1 MSRDTI
7 QRPRMVRQSHSLAP
21 FVGRHVEVTI
31 FVPTDLGPTGPIHS
45 YGRIRRVL
53 MIVARERR
61 YSKAIVE
68 LNEPLRLAAKESRLI
83 SAVSRSY
90 LDRLP
95 KLASLGRLP
104 VMFATEASWI
114 LECGEDDPRLF
125 SENDEAYLGFGGI
138 HITP

>member
-1 MSRDTI
+1 MSRDTN
-7 QRPRMVRQSHSLAP
+7 QRPRLVRQSHSLAP
-21 FVGRHVEVTI
+21 LVGRRVEVTI
-31 FVPTDLGPTGPIHS
+31 LVPTDLGPTGPIYS

-53 MIVARERR
+53 MIVARERS
-61 YSKAIVE
+61 YSKLIVE
-68 LNEPLRLAAKESRLI
+68 LDEPLQLAAKESRLI

-90 LDRLP
+90 LDGLP
-95 KLASLGRLP
+95 KLASLGRVP
-104 VMFATEASWI
+104 VVFAIEASWI

>member
-1 MSRDTI
+1 MSRDTN
-7 QRPRMVRQSHSLAP
+7 QRPRLVRQSHILAP
-21 FVGRHVEVTI
+21 LVGRRVEVTI
-31 FVPTDLGPTGPIHS
+31 LVPTDLGPTGPIYS

-53 MIVARERR
+53 MIVARERS
-61 YSKAIVE
+61 YSKLIVE
-68 LNEPLRLAAKESRLI
+68 LDEPLQLAAKESRLI

-90 LDRLP
+90 LDGLP
-95 KLASLGRLP
+95 KLASLGRVP
-104 VMFATEASWI
+104 VVFAIEASWI